1 MMKKIT
7 QKMTALAAYIRSREK
22 KENIEN
28 IFLEPIAR
36 PGTGDDQI
44 KFNLITALIDNGFTP
59 NQDVQEWY
67 ARQQGIRKNITKVSG
82 N

>member
-1 MMKKIT
+1 
-7 QKMTALAAYIRSREK
+7 MTALAAYIRSREK

-36 PGTGDDQI
+36 PGTDDDQI

-59 NQDVQEWY
+59 KKDVQEWY
-67 ARQQGIRKNITKVSG
+67 AQLQSIRKKRGGING
-82 N
+82 